1 MQSSLT
7 VGMSFQDADVIRMLS
22 MYPAFVYDDKRMC
35 SRIWLCFKM
44 LGLGFYST
52 TTAMCIHDEMV
63 VWFGTVSSMM
73 CASVCN
79 TIRYE
84 YAFFKIHGT
93 IFPSIEAFIQWKTQQ
108 RRNVKPVLDV
118 AEFIIKV
125 VYLVRSIPL
134 RFSAHDEY
142 DNVSMCKIGMTVL
155 NLHAL
160 VTIAW
165 WFLFAVVFC
174 TMYTHVD
181 MCPREIN
188 ANENAMPP
196 NAMPPNALPP
206 NALPPNAMVINQET
220 ECCICLDKND
230 SPWTTAPCMHSFHAA
245 CVIKWMQHNPSCPVC
260 RSSLIPVS

>member
-1 MQSSLT
+1 
-7 VGMSFQDADVIRMLS
+7 MSFQDADVIRMLS

-73 CASVCN
+73 GASVCN

-134 RFSAHDEY
+134 RFSTHDEY
-142 DNVSMCKIGMTVL
+142 NNASMCRIGMTVL
-155 NLHAL
+155 NLHTL
-160 VTIAW
+160 VIIAW

-174 TMYTHVD
+174 TMYTHID
-181 MCPREIN
+181 MCPRETN
-188 ANENAMPP
+188 AIEAVAP
-196 NAMPPNALPP
+196 NAVAPNAV
-206 NALPPNAMVINQET
+206 VIDQET

-230 SPWTTAPCMHSFHAA
+230 SPWTTAHCMHSFHAA
-245 CVIKWMQHNPSCPVC
+245 CMIKWMQQNPSCPVC
-260 RSSLIPVS
+260 RSSLIPAS